1 MTTFLQ
7 AYADKIDNSKLRIT
21 LKLVK
26 DLNSVTE
33 KRFLLPDRKSDFIN
47 LTEDLYNSTNRPSYI
62 TKEDFQNDFISW
74 TLSLDTETADAIT
87 ITNHYNE
94 IFKLTQEQA
103 SDFLGAQQASL
114 NISINDYNNT
124 INEQILNY
132 EASKTTLD
140 VSPSLPATLGIL
152 NEEGEEIGTT
162 IRPLDNVKP
171 STGTSRPVVQL
182 NNISVSNANTLSNLP
197 VSISNNLR
205 GIGGDR
211 LIEPVPEPLLF
222 PGDKN
227 IAGENNAG
235 ITFGRDEIFRFRGHT
250 KSGACYL
257 YAGRSPNDV
266 KTEIQNGTDGPGTN
280 TALRKANDLVR
291 DAAYLYLSQ
300 KSDPDALLKV
310 AGGTYTKIT
319 GDSQSRVGKSLAA
332 LKADDVVIMSR
343 ETGIRLITGTD
354 RTNSRG
360 GQQISKF
367 GIDLIAGN
375 DDSDLQPLIK
385 GDNLVKYL
393 QGLSKSVDELRAV
406 VYSFITSQIDMNSVL
421 MNHQHPDPFSIF
433 LGVMGNGN
441 PLSLN
446 GGKNYISKEVMDA
459 GAKAILEGAQQQ
471 QNAITQ
477 MRNRINNDSNA
488 FDDLGTYKI
497 KSEKNRT
504 N

>member
-332 LKADDVVIMSR
+332 LKA
-343 ETGIRLITGTD
+343 
-354 RTNSRG
+354 
-360 GQQISKF
+360 
-367 GIDLIAGN
+367 
-375 DDSDLQPLIK
+375 
-385 GDNLVKYL
+385 
-393 QGLSKSVDELRAV
+393 
-406 VYSFITSQIDMNSVL
+406 
-421 MNHQHPDPFSIF
+421 PF
-433 LGVMGNGN
+433 
-441 PLSLN
+441 
-446 GGKNYISKEVMDA
+446 
-459 GAKAILEGAQQQ
+459 
-471 QNAITQ
+471 NA
-477 MRNRINNDSNA
+477 
-488 FDDLGTYKI
+488 
-497 KSEKNRT
+497 
-504 N
+504 

>member
-1 MTTFLQ
+1 M
-7 AYADKIDNSKLRIT
+7 
-21 LKLVK
+21 
-26 DLNSVTE
+26 
-33 KRFLLPDRKSDFIN
+33 
-47 LTEDLYNSTNRPSYI
+47 
-62 TKEDFQNDFISW
+62 
-74 TLSLDTETADAIT
+74 
-87 ITNHYNE
+87 
-94 IFKLTQEQA
+94 
-103 SDFLGAQQASL
+103 
-114 NISINDYNNT
+114 
-124 INEQILNY
+124 
-132 EASKTTLD
+132 
-140 VSPSLPATLGIL
+140 
-152 NEEGEEIGTT
+152 
-162 IRPLDNVKP
+162 
-171 STGTSRPVVQL
+171 
-182 NNISVSNANTLSNLP
+182 
-197 VSISNNLR
+197 
-205 GIGGDR
+205 
-211 LIEPVPEPLLF
+211 IEPVPEPLLF

-421 MNHQHPDPFSIF
+421 MNHQHYDPFSIF

-441 PLSLN
+441 PLSVN